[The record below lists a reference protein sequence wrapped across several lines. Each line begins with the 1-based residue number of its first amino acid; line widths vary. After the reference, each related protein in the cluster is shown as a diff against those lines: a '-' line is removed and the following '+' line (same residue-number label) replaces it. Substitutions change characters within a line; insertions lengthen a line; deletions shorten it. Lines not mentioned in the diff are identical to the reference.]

1 MDRADFTSALRTFIQ
16 RSGDRELAELADIPT
31 DLNLFDAG
39 FLESFKLARLVAFLS
54 DELKLH
60 VDLTQVSFES
70 FYTIDQMYTS
80 FALPAPASSAAPG
93 APA

>member
-1 MDRADFTSALRTFIQ
+1 MDRTHFTHALRTFIQ
-16 RSGDRELAELADIPT
+16 RSSDDELGDLASIPT

-54 DELKLH
+54 NDLKLD

-80 FALPAPASSAAPG
+80 FARPASA
-93 APA
+93 

>member
-1 MDRADFTSALRTFIQ
+1 MDRTYFTDALRAFIQ
-16 RSGDRELAELADIPT
+16 RSSGDELAELGHIPT

-54 DELKLH
+54 HDLKLD

-80 FALPAPASSAAPG
+80 FARPASA
-93 APA
+93 

>member
-1 MDRADFTSALRTFIQ
+1 MDRAHFVDALRAFIQ
-16 RSGDRELAELADIPT
+16 RSNGDELAEIPT

-54 DELKLH
+54 NDLKLD

-70 FYTIDQMYTS
+70 FYTIDQMYAS
-80 FALPAPASSAAPG
+80 FALPAAR
-93 APA
+93 